1 MDSRASAFWVRF
13 KANRWAYTFTILA
26 TLTVGILI
34 GTIVS
39 YGVKGKEGQKASD
52 ATPLTIPAP
61 QQLSTI
67 FSQISKQ
74 LEPSVVNINTESTIK
89 NPHRRRSIRPDPD
102 QDQGNGDED
111 SPFQDFFDKFF
122 GGPGGQGG
130 AEAGNIRQRSLG
142 SGVIVDSKGY
152 IVTNR
157 HVVEKAD
164 RIRVKLQDE
173 DPATPGH
180 DAKLIGM
187 DQETDLAVIKIDM
200 DRPLPAAK
208 LGNSDGME
216 VGDWVLAIGSPFG
229 LQETVTAG
237 IVSAK
242 GRSIVPNRQF
252 QSFIQTDAAINP
264 GNSGGPLVNMAGE
277 VVGINTAILTE
288 TSSYAGVGFAMPSN
302 TVAQVYNQL
311 IGPDHR
317 VARGSIGIQFQ
328 PQNPAI
334 AHIYGSGVTVSDVVS
349 GSPADQAGLKVGDT
363 ITSIE
368 GKDLKN
374 GDDLVA
380 DIASRKPGSKVKV
393 AFVRN
398 GKKQDATVTIA
409 DRAKLFAA
417 RLGDEE
423 ENQNE
428 EAPKASKFGV
438 TVRNITPDLAD
449 RLGIAAGRGVVVQ
462 DVKQGS
468 FAEDLGLNRGDV
480 VLEVNKQP
488 VNTPDDFTKIESSL
502 KSGQDVVFLVR
513 PRGARVQDGTIFLAG
528 TLP

>member
-61 QQLSTI
+61 QQLSTA

-89 NPHRRRSIRPDPD
+89 NPHRRRSIHPDPD
-102 QDQGNGDED
+102 QDQGNGEDD

-187 DQETDLAVIKIDM
+187 DQETDLAVIKIDI
-200 DRPLPAAK
+200 DRPLPVAK

-277 VVGINTAILTE
+277 GVGINTAILTE

-449 RLGIAAGRGVVVQ
+449 RLGIAAGKGVVVQ

-468 FAEDLGLNRGDV
+468 FAEDVGLNRGDV
-480 VLEVNKQP
+480 ILEVNKQP
-488 VNTPDDFTKIESSL
+488 VNNPDDFTKIESSL
-502 KSGQDVVFLVR
+502 KSGQDVVFLIR
-513 PRGARVQDGTIFLAG
+513 PRGARAQDGTQFQAG